1 MNLITNDNYN
11 DFSKKDL
18 FDRIIELNREASLE
32 VITRIE
38 AQAPESGQCLRD
50 LVENFQMG
58 RISKLLKKNGRSSL

>member
-1 MNLITNDNYN
+1 MNIITNDNYN

-18 FDRIIELNREASLE
+18 FDRIIELDREASLE

-38 AQAPESGQCLRD
+38 AQAPETGQCLRV